1 VVEGLVGEPL
11 VRLHKIVKRFGPVLA
26 NDRIDLEVR
35 EGEIH
40 ALLGENGA
48 GKSTLVKILDGLL
61 QPTDGEILWQGNQ
74 VTLESPVAA
83 AALGIG
89 MVFQHFSLFEQMTV
103 AENIAVSLPPD
114 DSLHDLNVRIA
125 AVGKR
130 YGLALQP
137 NRPVWTLSAGEKQ
150 RIEIVRALLREP
162 KLLVLD
168 EPTSVLTPQEAE
180 TLFGTLRTLAEGG
193 CALLYITHRL
203 DEVKQLCSRATILR
217 GGKVVAACDPRE
229 ETVENLASLMV
240 GSDVAGLRTA
250 TERKVGQMRFEMKN
264 VSMRGEGSHGRA
276 LKNVSLGVRSRQI
289 LGIAGVAGNG
299 QSELF
304 AVMSGE
310 WPVMKDQSILID
322 GQPVGHLGIEERRG
336 RGAAFVPEERLGH
349 AAVPRM
355 SLSDNVV
362 LSRQRTRSVV
372 KDGLIS
378 RAGARALANSIS
390 VAFGVRKGRADPP
403 ASTLSGGNLQKFV
416 VGREILR
423 GPTLLIIN
431 QPTWGVDAGAA
442 ATIRQSLIDLAL
454 RGTGIIIISQDL
466 DEIFAV
472 SDMIAVIHDG
482 TLSEPVGVTE
492 TNRDAIG
499 LLMTGGKGAKHAA

>member
-1 VVEGLVGEPL
+1 MEETSAGEPL

-26 NDRIDLEVR
+26 NDRIDLEIR
-35 EGEIH
+35 QGEIH

-61 QPTDGEILWQGNQ
+61 QPTDGAIIWQGDP
-74 VTLESPVAA
+74 VTLETPVAA

-114 DSLHDLNVRIA
+114 ESLEDLNVRIA

-130 YGLALQP
+130 YGLSLQP

-162 KLLVLD
+162 KLLILD

-203 DEVKQLCSRATILR
+203 DEVSHLCSRATILR
-217 GGKVVAACDPRE
+217 GGKVVATCDPRE

-240 GSDVAGLRTA
+240 GNDVANLRTTA
-250 TERKVGQMRFEMKN
+250 ERKFGQIRFEMKD
-264 VSMRGEGSHGRA
+264 VSVRGEGSHGRA
-276 LKNVSLGVRSRQI
+276 LKNVSLKVRSKQI

-310 WPVMKDQSILID
+310 WPVMKEASILID
-322 GQPVGHLGIEERRG
+322 GQSVGPLGIEERRG

-349 AAVPRM
+349 SAVPRM

-372 KDGLIS
+372 KDSLIS
-378 RAGARALANSIS
+378 RSGARAVVNAVSTT
-390 VAFGVRKGRADPP
+390 FGVRRGRADPP

-423 GPTLLIIN
+423 GPTLLIVN

-442 ATIRQSLIDLAL
+442 AIIRQSLIDLAL
-454 RGTGIIIISQDL
+454 RGTGVIIISQDL

-482 TLSEPVGVTE
+482 TLSEPVE
-492 TNRDAIG
+492 TKDANREAIG
-499 LLMTGGKGAKHAA
+499 ILMTGGRGAMHAA